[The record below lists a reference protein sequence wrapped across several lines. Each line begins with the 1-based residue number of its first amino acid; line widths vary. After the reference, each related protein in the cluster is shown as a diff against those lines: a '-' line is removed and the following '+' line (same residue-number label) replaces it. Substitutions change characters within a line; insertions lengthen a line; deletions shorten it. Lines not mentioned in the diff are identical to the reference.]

1 MTGVFIEVDA
11 QSFAR
16 AERYLQRIITA
27 GQSLEPA
34 FAEIGE
40 YLLESHAERFSLEV
54 APDGTPWEPL
64 APATLANKADDRIL
78 QEEGFLR
85 DTLAYQVTGAELLFG
100 TNRIYGATHQFG
112 REEDGIPARPY
123 LGIATSPWNDEDEIV
138 AILKDHLQS

>member
-1 MTGVFIEVDA
+1 MAGAFIEVEA
-11 QSFAR
+11 QSLAR
-16 AERYLQRIITA
+16 AERYLQRILTA
-27 GQSLEPA
+27 GQRLEPA

-64 APATLANKADDRIL
+64 APSTLANKADDRIL
-78 QEEGFLR
+78 QQEGTLR
-85 DTLAYQVTGAELLFG
+85 DTLSYQVTGAELLFG
-100 TNRIYGATHQFG
+100 TNLIYGATHQFG